1 MAKRKF
7 DFDLIVLGSG
17 AGGSAAANIAAK
29 AGLNVAIVENDLFGG
44 ESPNYSDIPRA
55 AISKVKK
62 AFFEAKKAE
71 KMGLRSANLTYNF
84 PIISAWKKIV
94 IERTGAHDNQK
105 FFESVGIKTFRGE
118 ARFLTPNEI
127 SINQKHYS
135 AKDFLIATGSKIS
148 IPDIK
153 NIENVRYY
161 TPKTIFNIARPP
173 KSIFIVGGGAEAVEI
188 AQILAIFGT
197 KVYISEVS
205 ARLLPKED
213 EEVGIT
219 LENIL
224 VEENH
229 VYVLPQTRVVAV
241 QKDGLM
247 KRVIFQRGGTE
258 KFVRVDEILV
268 VGERIPN
275 TDIGLENAHIDFSK
289 DGIAVNE
296 FSQTSMKHIFAV
308 GGVVNP
314 QAQTAEILL
323 ESRTVAHNILHSRS
337 KIEVKFPLSPR
348 TISTWPEIATVGLTE
363 DDCLKRDLKYKTAI
377 APLNLIA
384 KSNVENFSSGFA
396 KIICDRKGKVIGG
409 SIVSPDATNLISQ
422 ISLAIR
428 NEMTAHDLAEIPQPF
443 LSWSEIIRVAAHK
456 IK

>member
-1 MAKRKF
+1 MVKRKF

-17 AGGSAAANIAAK
+17 AGGSAAANIASK
-29 AGLNVAIVENDLFGG
+29 AGLNVAVVENDLFGG
-44 ESPNYSDIPRA
+44 ESPNYSDIPLA
-55 AISKVKK
+55 AISKVEKT
-62 AFFEAKKAE
+62 FFEAKRIE

-84 PIISAWKKIV
+84 PMISNWRKLAV
-94 IERTGAHDNQK
+94 ERTGAHDNQK
-105 FFESVGIKTFRGE
+105 FFESLGITTFRGE

-135 AKDFLIATGSKIS
+135 AKNFLIATGSKVS
-148 IPDIK
+148 IPDVK

-161 TPKTIFNIARPP
+161 TPKTIFEISRPP
-173 KSIFIVGGGAEAVEI
+173 RSIFIIGGGSEAVEI
-188 AQILAIFGT
+188 AQFLAIFGT

-205 ARLLPKED
+205 ARILPKED

-224 VEENH
+224 VEEHH
-229 VYVLPQTRVVAV
+229 VYVLPQTRVLAV

-247 KRVIFQRGGTE
+247 KRVIFQRGGAE

-268 VGERIPN
+268 VGERTPN
-275 TDIGLENAHIDFSK
+275 TDIGLENAHVEYSK
-289 DGIAVNE
+289 DGILVNE
-296 FSQTSMKHIFAV
+296 FVQTSMKHIFAV

-314 QAQTAEILL
+314 QMQTSEILL
-323 ESRTVAHNILHSRS
+323 SSRTVAHNILHPRS
-337 KIEVKFPLSPR
+337 KMVVNFPLAPR
-348 TISTWPEIATVGLTE
+348 TISTWPEIASVGLSE

-384 KSNVENFSSGFA
+384 KSNIENFSNGFV
-396 KIICDRKGKVIGG
+396 KLICDKKGKIIGG
-409 SIVSPDATNLISQ
+409 SVVAPDASNIIAQ

-428 NEMTAHDLAEIPQPF
+428 NEMTARELAEIPQPF
-443 LSWSEIIRVAAHK
+443 LSWSEIIRVAAHR
-456 IK
+456 IR

>member
-1 MAKRKF
+1 M
-7 DFDLIVLGSG
+7 
-17 AGGSAAANIAAK
+17 
-29 AGLNVAIVENDLFGG
+29 
-44 ESPNYSDIPRA
+44 
-55 AISKVKK
+55 
-62 AFFEAKKAE
+62 
-71 KMGLRSANLTYNF
+71 
-84 PIISAWKKIV
+84 
-94 IERTGAHDNQK
+94 
-105 FFESVGIKTFRGE
+105 
-118 ARFLTPNEI
+118 
-127 SINQKHYS
+127 
-135 AKDFLIATGSKIS
+135 IATGSKIS

-161 TPKTIFNIARPP
+161 TPKTIFSITRPP
-173 KSIFIVGGGAEAVEI
+173 RSIFIVGGGAEAVEI
-188 AQILAIFGT
+188 AQTLAILGT

-205 ARLLPKED
+205 ARILPKED

-219 LENIL
+219 LENIS
-224 VEENH
+224 VEENQ

-268 VGERIPN
+268 VGERVPN
-275 TDIGLENAHIDFSK
+275 VDIGLENAHIEYSK
-289 DGIAVNE
+289 DGIVVDE

-314 QAQTAEILL
+314 NAQTAEILL

-337 KIEVKFPLSPR
+337 KLAVKFPLAPR
-348 TISTWPEIATVGLTE
+348 TISTWPEIAVVGLTE
-363 DDCLKRDLKYKTAI
+363 DDCLKRDLKYRTAI

-409 SIVSPDATNLISQ
+409 SIVSPDAISLISQ

-428 NEMTAHDLAEIPQPF
+428 NEMTAHELAEIPQPF
-443 LSWSEIIRVAAHK
+443 LSWSEIIRVVAHK